1 MNQNF
6 KPNERELIKVAT
18 FFKKYSRKLMDD
30 GKLSEEYKS
39 VGESVDRFIGEME
52 IHANTRAAILAN
64 RQQLGKL
71 IKDNPVCPRC
81 HSSDKLKLSGTEK
94 NSKGWT
100 SNKYRCR
107 KCNITFTWNRPNN
120 PWDMVG
126 FLSEF
131 LDVMRLKRNT
141 PDISDTEK
149 ADSDRMI
156 ETMQGNLNA
165 LKETIAEHDTEY
177 HAILERDNEMEK
189 LIHEFK
195 NTLLIEKIK
204 MDTWENTKK
213 P

>member
-6 KPNERELIKVAT
+6 KPNERELIKVAA
-18 FFKKYSRKLMDD
+18 FFKKYSRKLIDE
-30 GKLSEEYKS
+30 GKLSAEYKS

-52 IHANTRAAILAN
+52 VHANTRAAILAN
-64 RQQLGKL
+64 RQQLAKL
-71 IKDNPVCPRC
+71 IKDSPECPRC
-81 HSSDKLKLSGTEK
+81 HSSDKLKLAGTEK

-120 PWDMVG
+120 PWDMIG

-131 LDVMRLKRNT
+131 LDVMRLKRNA
-141 PDISDTEK
+141 PDVSDAEK
-149 ADSDRMI
+149 ADADRMI
-156 ETMQGNLNA
+156 ETMQSNLNA
-165 LKETIAEHDTEY
+165 LQETIAGHDKEY
-177 HAILERDNEMEK
+177 HAILERDAEMEK

-213 P
+213 A